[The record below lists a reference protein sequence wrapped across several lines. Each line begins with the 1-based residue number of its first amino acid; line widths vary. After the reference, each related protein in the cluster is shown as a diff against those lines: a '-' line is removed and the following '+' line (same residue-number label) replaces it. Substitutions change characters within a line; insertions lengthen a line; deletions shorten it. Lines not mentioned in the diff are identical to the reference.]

1 MDIRQIKNFFLWC
14 TLINAGIL
22 IIWASFCVFAPD
34 FIYHLQSRWLPIPR
48 ESFNILIYGFLGVFK
63 IFFLVF
69 NLTPYLAL
77 LIIGRGR

>member
-1 MDIRQIKNFFLWC
+1 VDIRQLTDFFLWC

-34 FIYHLQSRWLPIPR
+34 FLYRVQSPWFPMPR
-48 ESFNILIYGFLGVFK
+48 ERFDILIYGFLGVFK

-77 LIIGRGR
+77 LIMGRGG